1 MILDSLE
8 NANAY
13 YDKHPLFQKAFEY
26 LKSLDFL
33 SADEGKVELVGKDLF
48 VMISDSDLRSEK
60 DAKLEVHNQY
70 IDIQMPVSKVEIFGW
85 KARFA
90 LKEES
95 DAFDSNRDIQFFE
108 DSYTSKVGVSPG
120 NFVVFFPSDAHA
132 PCIGEGKVR
141 KVVVKIKVK

>member
-48 VMISDSDLRSEK
+48 VMISDSDLRYEK

-70 IDIQMPVSKVEIFGW
+70 IDIQMPVSKVETFGW

-95 DAFDSNRDIQFFE
+95 DTFDSSRDIQFFE
-108 DSYTSKVGVSPG
+108 DSYTSKVSVSPG
-120 NFVVFFPSDAHA
+120 NFVIFFPSDAHA

>member
-48 VMISDSDLRSEK
+48 VMISDGDLRSEK

-70 IDIQMPVSKVEIFGW
+70 IDIQMPVSKVETFGW

-95 DAFDSNRDIQFFE
+95 DAFDSSRDIQFFE
-108 DSYTSKVGVSPG
+108 DSYTSKVSVSPG
-120 NFVVFFPSDAHA
+120 NFVIFFPSDAHA